1 MQQRYQLRQTSFLI
15 LSLSGSQTY
24 FRSRYEAVPLLGKY
38 SSMDA
43 EVFRQQIFWM
53 VETGVTDLLVVRYM

>member
-1 MQQRYQLRQTSFLI
+1 MH
-15 LSLSGSQTY
+15 

-43 EVFRQQIFWM
+43 DVFRQQIFWM
-53 VETGVTDLLVVRYM
+53 IETGVTDLLVVRYM